1 MLEIIEHT
9 LLDSIKLIPFLFI
22 TYLLME
28 FLEHKASS
36 KINNAIKKSGRFG
49 PLVGGILGL
58 LPQCGFSVM
67 ATNLYMG
74 RIISV
79 GTLISIYLTTS
90 DEMLPILI
98 SENVPLSVIIKILA
112 VKFLIG
118 IIAGIIIDIVFNFLN
133 KKQPQEE
140 TRVDFCEHEHCHCEE
155 GIFKSAIRH
164 TVSIFVFI
172 VAITFVL
179 NLIIHTIGEDVLAN
193 LVMNNKILGPVIA
206 GLIGLIPNCAS
217 SVIISELYIQNVISS
232 SIMIAGLL
240 VNAGVGLLVLFRVN
254 RNIKENIKIMAIL
267 YSVGVI
273 SGIIL
278 ELIGF
283 AI

>member
-140 TRVDFCEHEHCHCEE
+140 TQVDFCEHEHCHCEE

-278 ELIGF
+278 EVIGF